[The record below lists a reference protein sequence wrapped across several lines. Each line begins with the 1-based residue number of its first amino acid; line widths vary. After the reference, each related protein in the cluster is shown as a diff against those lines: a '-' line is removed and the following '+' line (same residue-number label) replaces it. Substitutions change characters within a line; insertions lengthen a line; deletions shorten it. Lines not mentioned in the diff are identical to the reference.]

1 MRLMLDNFHSFTVSL
16 LSHLFK
22 KKIEIYLQLTAL
34 EPKRQKKSKKRYRL
48 QRESWAE
55 KRKKK
60 KEEEGRR
67 RKKKEEEEEEEEE
80 ET

>member
-1 MRLMLDNFHSFTVSL
+1 VRLMLDNFHSFTVSL

-22 KKIEIYLQLTAL
+22 KKFDICLQLPVTAL

-60 KEEEGRR
+60 KEEEE
-67 RKKKEEEEEEEEE
+67 KEEEEKES
-80 ET
+80 

>member
-22 KKIEIYLQLTAL
+22 KKFDICLQLTAL

-48 QRESWAE
+48 QRESWAD
-55 KRKKK
+55 KRKKKKKKK
-60 KEEEGRR
+60 KEEEE
-67 RKKKEEEEEEEEE
+67 KE
-80 ET
+80 T